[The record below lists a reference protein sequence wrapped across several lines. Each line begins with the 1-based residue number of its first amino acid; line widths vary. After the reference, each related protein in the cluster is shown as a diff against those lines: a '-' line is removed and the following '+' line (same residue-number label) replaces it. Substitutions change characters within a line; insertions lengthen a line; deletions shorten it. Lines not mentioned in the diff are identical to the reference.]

1 MEASV
6 RPLLAGHC
14 YADNH
19 ACVIVKDYLILGIGE
34 NNVSNVVLGRDQS
47 ASEAV

>member
-6 RPLLAGHC
+6 RPLLAGHY

-19 ACVIVKDYLILGIGE
+19 ARVIVKDYLILGNGE
-34 NNVSNVVLGRDQS
+34 HNISNVVFERDQS